1 MIQYFLVFCILCV
14 FISSYYLHFF
24 ARTVEQSDLMI
35 AYIGNEHPR
44 LFEQQFTQERA
55 DLIVFRNR
63 PFRSK
68 RLQFAPPGSELNKF
82 TLTPR
87 YRHLLV
93 LYNLQPQVPMFY
105 DTRNNIE
112 YIHNNE
118 TVAELWHK
126 PIKLHKLTIYL

>member
-55 DLIVFRNR
+55 DLIVFR
-63 PFRSK
+63 
-68 RLQFAPPGSELNKF
+68 
-82 TLTPR
+82 TPTIS
-87 YRHLLV
+87 LKTV
-93 LYNLQPQVPMFY
+93 TICA
-105 DTRNNIE
+105 TRE
-112 YIHNNE
+112 
-118 TVAELWHK
+118 
-126 PIKLHKLTIYL
+126 